1 MKKIKTAMMTL
12 PLLMMSLPT
21 HAASKPLVIAFDDHK
36 VHSFEIINHNKIETY
51 TTLDDGIRVL
61 NIEDVN
67 QIKVNDVTYDVTP
80 TKVNHIHLKTDNV
93 KEVKKDKDNDSSV
106 ENSDVSHHDKKTHS
120 ITLDIV
126 NEDYTPFQS
135 LNVSNNTEDKSTEAL
150 TAEEKAETTR
160 VEEVDTNDEATDV
173 LYLFK
178 DGEFIKSA
186 QIETGKVQ
194 FDDLEADGH
203 YTVSQDVSGEDA
215 KSVEVDTHVHFIM
228 ENQDTKHEITPIIPS
243 QEGKR
248 TTIQRLYKP
257 NSSTEDEA
265 DKDKKDSKKKDSKQ
279 KDNKEST
286 KKEIKST
293 HKKETNVKKPQI
305 KVEKPNVSPVKSYSS
320 KPVVTDPDDRVA
332 ASSSSNSDNASSGQP
347 VETPSSESASS
358 EELPSTGEAMKT
370 LLPIAAIIALGSG
383 LLLLFVTK
391 RNNNNNN

>member
-36 VHSFEIINHNKIETY
+36 VHSFEIINHNKTEIY

-67 QIKVNDVTYDVTP
+67 QIKVDDVTYDVTP
-80 TKVNHIHLKTDNV
+80 TKVNHIHLKADNV
-93 KEVKKDKDNDSSV
+93 KEVKKDNDSSV
-106 ENSDVSHHDKKTHS
+106 ENSDVSHQDKKTHS

-150 TAEEKAETTR
+150 TAEEKKAETTS

-178 DGEFIKSA
+178 DGEFVQSA
-186 QIETGKVQ
+186 KIETAKVQ

-228 ENQDTKHEITPIIPS
+228 ETLDTKHEITPITPS

-265 DKDKKDSKKKDSKQ
+265 DKD
-279 KDNKEST
+279 NKEST

-293 HKKETNVKKPQI
+293 HQKETNVKKPQV
-305 KVEKPNVSPVKSYSS
+305 KVEKPNVSPLKSYSS

-332 ASSSSNSDNASSGQP
+332 SSSSSNSDNASSGQP

-391 RNNNNNN
+391 RNNNNH

>member
-36 VHSFEIINHNKIETY
+36 VHSFEIIHHHTTDTY

-61 NIEDVN
+61 NIDDVH
-67 QIKVNDVTYDVTP
+67 QIKVDDVTYDVTP
-80 TKVNHIHLKTDNV
+80 AKVNHIHLKAENS
-93 KEVKKDKDNDSSV
+93 KEVKKDKDNDNSV
-106 ENSDVSHHDKKTHS
+106 DNSDKSHQDKKTHS

-135 LNVSNNTEDKSTEAL
+135 LNVSNSTEDKSTEAL
-150 TAEEKAETTR
+150 TTEEKKETTT
-160 VEEVDTNDEATDV
+160 VEEVNTSDETTDV

-178 DGEFIKSA
+178 DGEFVKSA
-186 QIETGKVQ
+186 QIEAGNVQ
-194 FDDLEADGH
+194 FNDLEADGR
-203 YTVSQDVSGEDA
+203 YTVSQDASGEDA
-215 KSVEVDTHVHFIM
+215 KAVDVDTHVHFIM
-228 ENQDTKHEITPIIPS
+228 KPLDTKNEITPITPS

-265 DKDKKDSKKKDSKQ
+265 DKDKKDSKKKDNKQ
-279 KDNKEST
+279 KDNKAST

-293 HKKETNVKKPQI
+293 HQKETNVKKPQV

-320 KPVVTDPDDRVA
+320 KPAITDPDDRVA
-332 ASSSSNSDNASSGQP
+332 SSSSSNNDNASSGQP

-391 RNNNNNN
+391 RNKNNH